1 MWTRAELKERAKTAF
16 SGNYWWCVLA
26 ALILS
31 IITGGGGGSVSAG
44 SSSGS
49 SAGAS
54 SGSSGE
60 SLETNLT
67 ILLAV
72 LLVVAVVFVVALV
85 IGFALSAFLTNILEV
100 GGCRFFIKNTEEKA
114 TVAEFAYGFKNNY
127 LNMVGVMF
135 QRTLYI
141 FLWSLLFIIPG
152 IIKSYEYR
160 MVPYIM
166 AENPDMSG
174 TEAFAI
180 SKAMMDGNK
189 WDAFVLDLSFIGWDL
204 LSILTCG
211 ILSVF
216 YVNPYRYATNAELY
230 LELKGRGLN

>member
-1 MWTRAELKERAKTAF
+1 M
-16 SGNYWWCVLA
+16 LA
-26 ALILS
+26 ALIVS
-31 IITGGGGGSVSAG
+31 IITGGGGGSSSAG
-44 SSSGS
+44 ASSGS

-54 SGSSGE
+54 SGTSDGSME
-60 SLETNLT
+60 FNIS
-67 ILLAV
+67 ILLFI
-72 LLVVAVVFVVALV
+72 LLIVAVIFVVALV

-100 GGCRFFIKNTEEKA
+100 GGCRFFIKNAEEKA

-127 LNMVGVMF
+127 MNMVGVMF
-135 QRTLYI
+135 LRTLYT

-160 MVPYIM
+160 MIPYIM
-166 AENPDMSG
+166 AENPDISSE
-174 TEAFAI
+174 EAFRI
-180 SKAMMDGNK
+180 SKEMMDGNK

-211 ILSVF
+211 ILSIF